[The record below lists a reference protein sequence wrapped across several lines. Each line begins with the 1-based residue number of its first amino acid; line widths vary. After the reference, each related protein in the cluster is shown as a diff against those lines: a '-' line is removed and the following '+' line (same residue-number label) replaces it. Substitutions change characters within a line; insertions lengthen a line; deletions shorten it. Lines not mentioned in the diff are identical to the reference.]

1 MGSDT
6 LSRSKVWEGIEVK
19 GTQLLRTQPVLLS
32 GGGEVTSQPGDSFLL
47 FFS

>member
-32 GGGEVTSQPGDSFLL
+32 GGGGSD
-47 FFS
+47 